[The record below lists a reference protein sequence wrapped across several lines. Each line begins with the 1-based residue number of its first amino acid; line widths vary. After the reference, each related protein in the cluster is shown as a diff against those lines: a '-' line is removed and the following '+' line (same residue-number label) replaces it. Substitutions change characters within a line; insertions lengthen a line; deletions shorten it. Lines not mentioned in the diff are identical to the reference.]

1 MGDGSAIEWTD
12 ATCPPSAPQKYSIA
26 AVRLG
31 GVIPSHPFTR
41 ADGLGGS
48 RCNMIGLPSRKGRVQ
63 SAERVEAH
71 LSASSLR
78 HLLSARCADTGRFD
92 ERRSLCRLI
101 RMGRHALFPTVPI
114 SAI

>member
-1 MGDGSAIEWTD
+1 MGDRSAIEWTA
-12 ATCPPSAPQKYSIA
+12 ATCPPSFPKSTVTLSCDSAES
-26 AVRLG
+26 
-31 GVIPSHPFTR
+31 SHPITH
-41 ADGLGGS
+41 AGGLGGS

>member
-1 MGDGSAIEWTD
+1 MLLIILGKLEICKDVNGDLKIWDLAG
-12 ATCPPSAPQKYSIA
+12 
-26 AVRLG
+26 L
-31 GVIPSHPFTR
+31 HPG
-41 ADGLGGS
+41 GLGGS
-48 RCNMIGLPSRKGRVQ
+48 RSNMIGLPSRKGRIR